1 MYAVKT
7 STTKM
12 KRNMKKSLLIAIAML
27 AITVFIACTTKQV
40 TENTINL
47 QLQNSVDSI
56 VKQDMKEFAAQ
67 EGMVIVMETSTGNLR
82 AVVGWKEDKGKVVED
97 TTLLSKARETFL
109 FRGASCLQLWK
120 PEKLRWTICFILMPV
135 LMLSDRIP
143 SMTITGE
150 KVDMEN

>member
-1 MYAVKT
+1 
-7 STTKM
+7 
-12 KRNMKKSLLIAIAML
+12 MKKIFFAAFIMLIV
-27 AITVFIACTTKQV
+27 TVFTACTAKQV
-40 TENTINL
+40 PESTVNT

-82 AVVGWKEDKGKVVED
+82 AVVGWKKDKGKVEKTPPYSPKPVK
-97 TTLLSKARETFL
+97 LSFSE
-109 FRGASCLQLWK
+109 GHPCLQLWK